1 MKILAFSDWR
11 VQPLE
16 MIVDI
21 VTAHKPDMILY
32 AGDDLKRVVGI
43 NATLALKTS
52 NHFIEL
58 SYPNL
63 EPVLNTQQDIF
74 RELFKA
80 QFEQFLQDK
89 RKFDRHCQI
98 ECEFD
103 RESILSKIKVPFY
116 YVNGNGDSIL
126 NQGNRYYSRIQ
137 RITFSES
144 RFNGNIRKKTID
156 DWNSNSGIYIPIN
169 PSFGDFK
176 VQNKNEKIKIF
187 GCECE
192 SDDIKNNPEEY
203 ADIYLSHLP
212 PLGTLDLSTRFGMRH
227 IGSRKLL
234 DVINK
239 YHPKLV
245 ICGHSHMW
253 GGKYGKIGD
262 TIIINV
268 SSHDNRYSPPGNYAL
283 IDTEN
288 WSVEMKNIE
297 QKTIPFIRGL
307 TTLKSNLNKKRWDGT
322 IEISDKEFYEM
333 YTPIRDWSGHG
344 PQSPEECSEILK
356 NIEKF
361 GVDTKKV
368 KERIDS
374 LTNEKPKINGKITIN
389 PSKDAFIDV
398 ETGLAKGQEPGK
410 LWLIGLWHNNNFR
423 QFIFPKEKKEF
434 IYYIKQN
441 KIKSLV
447 SWTGYD
453 RKVLQPILKEARI
466 TVRFIDACQRTSN
479 CVLWHTYR
487 LHELYDAL
495 FPDEKNEENLI
506 PGNLAGLYADHLIIP
521 NKSCPYCPPK
531 DEIIDQIKNRN
542 RIDILQMI
550 EICIKLR
557 NC

>member
-16 MIVDI
+16 MITDI
-21 VTAHKPDMILY
+21 VAAHKPDMILY

-43 NATLALKTS
+43 NGSLALKTS

-63 EPVLNTQQDIF
+63 EPLLNTQK
-74 RELFKA
+74 ELFRALFKE
-80 QFEQFLQDK
+80 QFEQFLQDR

-98 ECEFD
+98 ESEFD

-116 YVNGNGDSIL
+116 YVNGNDDGIL
-126 NQGNRYYSRIQ
+126 NQENRYHSRIQ

-144 RFNGNIRKKTID
+144 RFNRNIRKKTID
-156 DWNSNSGIYIPIN
+156 DWNSNRGIYIPIN

-192 SDDIKNNPEEY
+192 SNDIKNNPVEY

-212 PLGTLDLSTRFGMRH
+212 PLGTLDLSTSGGLRH

-268 SSHDNRYSPPGNYAL
+268 SSHDNNRYSPPGNYAL

-288 WSVEMKNIE
+288 WSVEMKTIE
-297 QKTIPFIRGL
+297 QNIPFVRGL
-307 TTLKSNLNKKRWDGT
+307 TTLKSNLNKKDGM
-322 IEISDKEFYEM
+322 EQLRLA
-333 YTPIRDWSGHG
+333 IRNSMK
-344 PQSPEECSEILK
+344 C
-356 NIEKF
+356 
-361 GVDTKKV
+361 T
-368 KERIDS
+368 
-374 LTNEKPKINGKITIN
+374 
-389 PSKDAFIDV
+389 
-398 ETGLAKGQEPGK
+398 
-410 LWLIGLWHNNNFR
+410 
-423 QFIFPKEKKEF
+423 
-434 IYYIKQN
+434 
-441 KIKSLV
+441 
-447 SWTGYD
+447 
-453 RKVLQPILKEARI
+453 
-466 TVRFIDACQRTSN
+466 
-479 CVLWHTYR
+479 
-487 LHELYDAL
+487 
-495 FPDEKNEENLI
+495 
-506 PGNLAGLYADHLIIP
+506 HL
-521 NKSCPYCPPK
+521 
-531 DEIIDQIKNRN
+531 
-542 RIDILQMI
+542 
-550 EICIKLR
+550 
-557 NC
+557 